1 MSWLDPEDQE
11 LNYVSDLKHR
21 DGESDQLLYRLLLV
35 LSLALRIEPLLL
47 RNARLRFT
55 PNVDLDFETTI
66 WFSDV
71 MHTRNAQACVMRG
84 GIARALADELASNPA
99 EFETAWRFVEDHSRH
114 WPPQER
120 LEQELRLAAR
130 TEDSIALQQGFK
142 RILQTLLLTEDAD
155 VKRDLSRWIKGA
167 MPSLIKSDE
176 TSEMAHLLFQYTA
189 AALGLPSSWSNKNA
203 PDKVSMPQWLID
215 ALPQNRP
222 SALGIQLRPG
232 LLECLKP
239 DPNLARHILEVKL
252 PLPTPVLITVNDNGK
267 GYWESLWIGKKICL
281 YRQVKTL
288 SLQTLDGQIYRFTV
302 PAETEDAS
310 ANDTETSYSA
320 LLAYMPNEIEQA
332 RRIAKLLRQYDID
345 VELVEDRKQQASSS
359 VASVRPVLRLWSRAA
374 SDYWQ
379 NNLSESRSVT
389 PLLPPGLL
397 LRTDPD
403 TALPDGADFPQFFQ
417 YLDWQPPQDL
427 EVAEGLARQVLQ
439 WIQTGKLRDY
449 RPDETTSDTA
459 STANQKQRKDEGSD
473 VEQEI
478 QDLLNE
484 LGNPEIRPRRRLEI
498 GDRLAELGDP
508 RPGVGVREYE
518 IAESE
523 EDIAF
528 EAHIEEIYR
537 LIGELNNLKTEP
549 PRRLEIGNRLAE
561 LGDLRPGVGL
571 DENRL
576 PDIDWVEIPA
586 GAFVY
591 GEKGEERRLD
601 LERFY
606 IGRYPIT
613 NVQYQ
618 TFIEAGGYQDERWWQ
633 DLIKPKPKKPSWKQP
648 NRPRETVNWYE
659 AVAFTRWLSAQ
670 LGYTITLPTEAQWEK
685 AARGD
690 NGRDYPWGNRFQ
702 SGDANAHEVPA
713 GKKDNLRQTTA
724 VGMYMHR
731 QSSYGVADMAGNVWE
746 WCLNKYHE
754 PAKLEPDDSGD
765 VRVLRGGSW
774 YDDPEL
780 ARSASRSRN
789 NPDDRYFNIGFRVV
803 SSSPHTER

>member
-1 MSWLDPEDQE
+1 MESNQPEVFIAYRSFDRSAAGVLAQRLQEAGIETWLDSINLSPGDSWNVALETA
-11 LNYVSDLKHR
+11 LKRCRVCLILIGVHNTSSHIIH
-21 DGESDQLLYRLLLV
+21 EAYN
-35 LSLALRIEPLLL
+35 LR
-47 RNARLRFT
+47 
-55 PNVDLDFETTI
+55 
-66 WFSDV
+66 
-71 MHTRNAQACVMRG
+71 
-84 GIARALADELASNPA
+84 ADE
-99 EFETAWRFVEDHSRH
+99 SRDE
-114 WPPQER
+114 PR
-120 LEQELRLAAR
+120 
-130 TEDSIALQQGFK
+130 DSF
-142 RILQTLLLTEDAD
+142 
-155 VKRDLSRWIKGA
+155 DL
-167 MPSLIKSDE
+167 
-176 TSEMAHLLFQYTA
+176 A
-189 AALGLPSSWSNKNA
+189 AAL
-203 PDKVSMPQWLID
+203 
-215 ALPQNRP
+215 
-222 SALGIQLRPG
+222 
-232 LLECLKP
+232 
-239 DPNLARHILEVKL
+239 PNSGMLQAIERRLSQGNFSVI
-252 PLPTPVLITVNDNGK
+252 PVLLPGTSRDQ
-267 GYWESLWIGKKICL
+267 LTQL
-281 YRQVKTL
+281 
-288 SLQTLDGQIYRFTV
+288 
-302 PAETEDAS
+302 PAF
-310 ANDTETSYSA
+310 
-320 LLAYMPNEIEQA
+320 MQ
-332 RRIAKLLRQYDID
+332 K
-345 VELVEDRKQQASSS
+345 
-359 VASVRPVLRLWSRAA
+359 
-374 SDYWQ
+374 
-379 NNLSESRSVT
+379 
-389 PLLPPGLL
+389 
-397 LRTDPD
+397 
-403 TALPDGADFPQFFQ
+403 
-417 YLDWQPPQDL
+417 
-427 EVAEGLARQVLQ
+427 LQ
-439 WIQTGKLRDY
+439 WIEFLHSLD
-449 RPDETTSDTA
+449 DERAYKRLLDAILIYTTNRLSDKSTIDLTEESAQATA
-459 STANQKQRKDEGSD
+459 ST
-473 VEQEI
+473 
-478 QDLLNE
+478 
-484 LGNPEIRPRRRLEI
+484 
-498 GDRLAELGDP
+498 
-508 RPGVGVREYE
+508 
-518 IAESE
+518 
-523 EDIAF
+523 
-528 EAHIEEIYR
+528 HIESTSTKGAIT
-537 LIGELNNLKTEP
+537 IKK
-549 PRRLEIGNRLAE
+549 IICF
-561 LGDLRPGVGL
+561 
-571 DENRL
+571 